1 MPSEASPEK
10 GLNYFMDIVVLAG
23 GISTERDV
31 SITSG
36 SMVAKALRKRGHRV
50 VLLDVFMGYENDEC
64 DVERLFEQGYDFTK
78 DVKALQERHDSDAL
92 DIYLRYLE
100 CIDM

>member
-1 MPSEASPEK
+1 
-10 GLNYFMDIVVLAG
+10 MDIVVLAG

-50 VLLDVFMGYENDEC
+50 VLLDVKVIGEHAALCDAACSVVGRTVVATQQLVEPHGVELLVSGLDGRND
-64 DVERLFEQGYDFTK
+64 VQYRRFHGW
-78 DVKALQERHDSDAL
+78 
-92 DIYLRYLE
+92 
-100 CIDM
+100 